1 MDVKYHVY
9 SRLLQ
14 PARASVSALFSRN
27 VTFFCQN
34 CDALHQ
40 TIKEKQQQ
48 QNTQVRRVS
57 IRVPKIPP
65 FLQLQAVNK
74 PIKDEDAT
82 KTFRCLAIKSP
93 VRRTGIDPLYLQRHK
108 STEANLQDSF

>member
-1 MDVKYHVY
+1 MTHCIKKG
-9 SRLLQ
+9 RKK
-14 PARASVSALFSRN
+14 
-27 VTFFCQN
+27 
-34 CDALHQ
+34 Q
-40 TIKEKQQQ
+40 TKRTSKKQ
-48 QNTQVRRVS
+48 TQVRRVS

-65 FLQLQAVNK
+65 FFQLQAVNK

-82 KTFRCLAIKSP
+82 KTFRCRAIKSP